1 MRSRKATFFSF
12 RTIRWVGMLFLGIF
26 FCSSCS
32 NKLSEERAIELIRL
46 NYKQQSGMEG
56 AGKWLLDS
64 VEVGKITDIPGD
76 SIIQYKVVAYTKGI
90 YTLPVLEDTPEGYS
104 ELFYDTVQFIA
115 RQNGKVWMSDDW
127 TIIGSRHE

>member
-1 MRSRKATFFSF
+1 MKDFPKRNYRIIIKAP
-12 RTIRWVGMLFLGIF
+12 ILLLAVVILFYSCGTSLGDQ
-26 FCSSCS
+26 
-32 NKLSEERAIELIRL
+32 RAIELIRL